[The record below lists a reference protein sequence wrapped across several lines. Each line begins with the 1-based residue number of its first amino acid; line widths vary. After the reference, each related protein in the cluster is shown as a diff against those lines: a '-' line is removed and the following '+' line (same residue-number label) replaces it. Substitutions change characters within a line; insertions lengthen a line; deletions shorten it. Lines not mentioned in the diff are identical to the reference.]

1 MHVYVRTYIM
11 CCVRVCVCVY
21 VCVCMCVCV
30 RMCVCVCVC
39 VCLCVSVSVSACLS
53 VCQCVFVCLS
63 VRVCNKNIFVC
74 GYMISVWL
82 IPLQVR
88 VGGYDVRH
96 LNLHWLRSNI
106 GVVSQEPILFATTI
120 TENICYGSEDVSE
133 EEMIAAA
140 EAANAHSF
148 ISELPNGY
156 NTLVGEMGT
165 QLSGGQKQR
174 IAIARALVRDP
185 KILLLDEATSALDAE
200 SESLVQA
207 ALDQVNIIV

>member
-1 MHVYVRTYIM
+1 MT
-11 CCVRVCVCVY
+11 
-21 VCVCMCVCV
+21 
-30 RMCVCVCVC
+30 
-39 VCLCVSVSVSACLS
+39 
-53 VCQCVFVCLS
+53 
-63 VRVCNKNIFVC
+63 
-74 GYMISVWL
+74 
-82 IPLQVR
+82 
-88 VGGYDVRH
+88 VGGYDVRK

-106 GVVSQEPILFATTI
+106 GVVSQEPILFGTTI
-120 TENICYGSEDVSE
+120 AENIRYGREDVSE

-148 ISELPNGY
+148 ISGLPDGY

-200 SESLVQA
+200 SESLVQT
-207 ALDQVNIIV
+207 ALDKVRTFYLYFSLTMIHYLLYRLVMAVLLSS